1 MSLLEERLVYK
12 PFKYP
17 WAYEAWLKQ
26 QRIHWLPEEVPLAE
40 DVKDWEK
47 NLTPPE
53 KNLLTQIFRFFVQ
66 ASDGIRGAQESR
78 GLGDVYKVQ
87 VSE

>member
-17 WAYEAWLKQ
+17 WAYEAWHTQ
-26 QRIHWLPEEVPLAE
+26 QQIHWLPEEVPLAE

-47 NLTPPE
+47 TDCVVF
-53 KNLLTQIFRFFVQ
+53 Q
-66 ASDGIRGAQESR
+66 D
-78 GLGDVYKVQ
+78 
-87 VSE
+87 VSEQQK

>member
-17 WAYEAWLKQ
+17 WAYEAWHTQ
-26 QRIHWLPEEVPLAE
+26 QQIHWLPEEVPLAE

-47 NLTPPE
+47 TLTE
-53 KNLLTQIFRFFVQ
+53 
-66 ASDGIRGAQESR
+66 A
-78 GLGDVYKVQ
+78 
-87 VSE
+87 

>member
-17 WAYEAWLKQ
+17 WAYEAWHTQ
-26 QRIHWLPEEVPLAE
+26 QQIHWLPEEVPLAE

-47 NLTPPE
+47 TLTKFTLPPIVIYLIQSE
-53 KNLLTQIFRFFVQ
+53 WLKSSTVLFSI
-66 ASDGIRGAQESR
+66 IR
-78 GLGDVYKVQ
+78 L
-87 VSE
+87 

>member
-17 WAYEAWLKQ
+17 WAYEAWHTQ
-26 QRIHWLPEEVPLAE
+26 QQIHWSEEVPLAE

-47 NLTPPE
+47 TLTEAE
-53 KNLLTQIFRFFVQ
+53 KNFLLKYFDFCSGRC
-66 ASDGIRGAQESR
+66 
-78 GLGDVYKVQ
+78 
-87 VSE
+87 

>member
-17 WAYEAWLKQ
+17 WAYEAWHTQ
-26 QRIHWLPEEVPLAE
+26 QQIHWLPEEVPLAE

-47 NLTPPE
+47 TLTDAE
-53 KNLLTQIFRFFVQ
+53 KIFLLKYLDFLSKLMLKLTIV
-66 ASDGIRGAQESR
+66 I
-78 GLGDVYKVQ
+78 
-87 VSE
+87 